1 MALEEKIDF
10 GTNIKRVRLKYKLS
24 QAQFAEIIGKSPS
37 TLHGYENNLIVPP
50 FDVLLTIS
58 QLFNISVGALMGL
71 DDLKNNPVGAK
82 LIREFLKTIE
92 ASEDGVSEIL
102 NSPANIRALYDFY
115 LKLIGEESD
124 E

>member
-1 MALEEKIDF
+1 MEEKVDF

-71 DDLKNNPVGAK
+71 DDLKNNPVSAN
-82 LIREFLKTIE
+82 LIREFLETMNE
-92 ASEDGVSEIL
+92 TQEGFSEIV

-115 LKLIGEESD
+115 LKLIEEEAD